1 MKLLIVEDEPEMLL
15 SVRSYLESENFICDT
30 AGDYMEGSEKIATY
44 RYDCVIIDIT
54 LPNGSG
60 IDLVHELKQA
70 FPETGI
76 IIISAKNS
84 LDDKIK
90 GFNEGTDDYLTK
102 PFHLSELNARVKAL
116 IRRKNFSGSDVLQCG
131 NDITIDLQAK
141 KVVVKKSELSLTLKE
156 YQLLVYLASGKN
168 KVFTKEAIAEHLWG
182 SNMDQADSFAFIYT
196 HIKNLRRKIT
206 DAGGKDPVRTVY
218 GLGYKF
224 DAA

>member
-1 MKLLIVEDEPEMLL
+1 MKLLVVEDEIEMLQ
-15 SVRSYLESENFICDT
+15 SIRSYLESENFICDT
-30 AGDYMEGSEKIATY
+30 ARDYLEGSEKIATY
-44 RYDCVIIDIT
+44 QYDCVIIDIT
-54 LPNGSG
+54 LPKGSG
-60 IDLVHELKQA
+60 IVLVHELKQA

-102 PFHLSELNARVKAL
+102 PFHLSELNARIKAL
-116 IRRKNFSGSDVLQCG
+116 IRRKNFSGSDVLQCSE
-131 NDITIDLQAK
+131 DITIDLQTQ
-141 KVVVKKSELSLTLKE
+141 KVMVKKNELILTQKE
-156 YQLLVYLASGKN
+156 YQLLVYLVSGKN

-196 HIKNLRRKIT
+196 HIKNLRRKII
-206 DAGGKDPVRTVY
+206 DAGSSDPIRTVY

-224 DAA
+224 DAG